1 MARRNSPNTPGCS
14 LDRTRTS
21 TCSADPEL
29 QLRYRCFSKNARA
42 PAWNTCNGARLSG
55 IVKMSI
61 YELMPLMRYDV
72 GPSFAGRGNR
82 LFAVIRLS
90 NDLPAR
96 MPFQNRTSR
105 SHRFMIVSYKN
116 PFMIDRTKLRC
127 RTASGVD
134 TFSSLPFV
142 SRKPPWILYIRL
154 MFERLSGF

>member
-1 MARRNSPNTPGCS
+1 
-14 LDRTRTS
+14 
-21 TCSADPEL
+21 
-29 QLRYRCFSKNARA
+29 
-42 PAWNTCNGARLSG
+42 
-55 IVKMSI
+55 MSI

-116 PFMIDRTKLRC
+116 PFMIDRTKLQR

-134 TFSSLPFV
+134 TLYPCRSSLKA
-142 SRKPPWILYIRL
+142 SWILYIRL